1 MSETDQQTAL
11 DGIPS
16 SLDDMASGDTPLSDV
31 FPEEFV
37 QKYTEAASIDALL
50 DQRSWSAS
58 TFGDLDSIP
67 LAELDD
73 LVDDQS
79 QFGSWVEMAQ
89 AAGDEFAHRSGAY

>member
-73 LVDDQS
+73 LDIEARS
-79 QFGSWVEMAQ
+79 LFGSTGGVLWI
-89 AAGDEFAHRSGAY
+89 HRGERTFS